1 MNKKL
6 KLILG
11 IVVFAILIGGAVI
24 LYNTLSKKY
33 QPEVET
39 EQENEDVEE
48 DEVVLRKAPDFTV
61 YDIDGNPVSLSDF
74 AGKPVVLNFWAS
86 WCPPCKGEMPEFQK
100 LYDELKDE
108 VHFVMV
114 DMVDDAQET
123 VETGSSFIEEN
134 GYTFPVYY
142 DTDYDAAITYQAM
155 SLPMTFFIDKEG
167 NFITGH
173 KGMIT
178 ADLLK
183 ERVEDI
189 RNR

>member
-11 IVVFAILIGGAVI
+11 IAAFVVLIAGAVI
-24 LYNTLSKKY
+24 LYNTLSEKY
-33 QPEVET
+33 EPEVET
-39 EQENEDVEE
+39 ESVENEVEE
-48 DEVVLRKAPDFTV
+48 DEVVLKKAPDFTV

-123 VETGSSFIEEN
+123 VESGSKFIKDN

-142 DTDYDAAITYQAM
+142 DTDYDAAITYQAR
-155 SLPMTFFIDKEG
+155 SLPMTFFIDEEG

-173 KGMIT
+173 MGMIT
-178 ADLLK
+178 GEILK
-183 ERVEDI
+183 ERVNELI
-189 RNR
+189 KK

>member
-11 IVVFAILIGGAVI
+11 IVVFVILIGGAVI

-123 VETGSSFIEEN
+123 VASGSSFIEEN

-142 DTDYDAAITYQAM
+142 DTDYDAAITYQAR
-155 SLPMTFFIDKEG
+155 SLPMTFFIDREG

-173 KGMIT
+173 MGMIT